1 MSEVSVNDIMSQI
14 PSHFNREMAKDINAN
29 IQFSLSGE
37 QGGEWGMAIMDQK
50 CEVWEGKIEKPNLTL
65 KSDAVLATQ
74 ILSGEVDGMGAY
86 MMGKLK
92 LFGDLSLAM
101 KLVKLFNK

>member
-1 MSEVSVNDIMSQI
+1 
-14 PSHFNREMAKDINAN
+14 
-29 IQFSLSGE
+29 
-37 QGGEWGMAIMDQK
+37 MAIKDQN

-65 KSDAVLATQ
+65 KSDAVLAIQ
-74 ILSGEVDGMGAY
+74 VLSGEVDGMRAY

-92 LFGDLSLAM
+92 LIGDLSLAI